1 MTNDNNGSSGVTA
14 QIRIKRCYG
23 CGAILQD
30 QYPNEKGYLPPE
42 KFKSDEESLCQRC
55 YKLRHYSAYKEA
67 PSLNN
72 DYLKILNE
80 AKANSDLIVYVL
92 NAFSLES
99 SIISNI
105 NEHLSSNVLII
116 INKRDI
122 VDTIS
127 DNRILNK
134 CEELLASNNIKVKDI
149 ILTSSSNNNA
159 NNIEEISS
167 KIDNLRNG
175 KSVYFIGV
183 NQVGKSSLVNSMLK
197 HYTNRT
203 NKMITTSPY
212 PGTTLEVIAIPLD
225 ENTYIY
231 DTPGIE
237 NPDSIISHIEPTISR
252 FLLPRDKIKPYKETF
267 KPGQSLVISNFLK
280 VDLLDGK
287 KVNFTCYFSND
298 LPIEKINFV
307 KADAYL
313 NDLKNGSNT
322 AYFTS
327 KVQSYSDLVET
338 KINAIPGKRNVL
350 RIFGLGFIEFDGD
363 DQVFSVFTIDGVK
376 VIVYNA

>member
-105 NEHLSSNVLII
+105 NEHLSDNVLVI

-122 VDTIS
+122 IDSIS
-127 DNRILNK
+127 DNRILSK
-134 CEELLASNNIKVKDI
+134 CEELLANNNIKVKDI

-167 KIDNLRNG
+167 KIDKLRDG

-237 NPDSIISHIEPTISR
+237 NSDSIISHIEPTISR

-267 KPGQSLVISNFLK
+267 KPGQSLVISNFLR

-307 KADAYL
+307 KADSYL
-313 NDLKNGSNT
+313 NDLKNGNNT
-322 AYFTS
+322 AYFTN
-327 KVQSYSDLVET
+327 KVQNYSDLVET

-363 DQVFSVFTIDGVK
+363 DQVFSVFTLDGVK
-376 VIVYNA
+376 VIIYNV